1 MTGTEM
7 QGDRIRVLLCF
18 VLWACDNN
26 IQNCAEV
33 LGTDFFILIHRTQIS
48 EASDHIGF
56 VLQQK
61 NKPKH
66 PQAFGLLS
74 IYVVSFHYFFSIR

>member
-33 LGTDFFILIHRTQIS
+33 LGTDFFVLIHRTQIS

-56 VLQQK
+56 VLQ
-61 NKPKH
+61 
-66 PQAFGLLS
+66 
-74 IYVVSFHYFFSIR
+74 